1 MSRPHSRRA
10 GHGAE
15 AADSAVWVS
24 FADLMTAL
32 MVLFLMFMVMAMMA
46 LARPTPTP
54 QTEVRTTAT
63 AKAAPP
69 SPPASAAASSPPPS
83 AASAPK
89 PQRASGPDERVIDEL
104 LRQVAQAVQAT
115 PGLTLDPRRQV
126 IDFGDRARFQT
137 GSHALD
143 AASARLLREFVPR
156 LLAVT
161 ESPAGQQAVGRVV
174 VEGFADP
181 RGDYLY
187 NLNLSLQRGQRV
199 ICTLLEATADGS
211 ALTPEQAAAVRGLFA
226 VGGFSFNE
234 QRESLDASRRIE
246 LRVEFG
252 PRAAASGPAQGPA
265 ALTGPCRLPPAAA
278 AGAAAGPEAPAAVRG
293 PASLQGGQSTVY
305 ETQPARAR
313 PPSRP

>member
-1 MSRPHSRRA
+1 MSAPPSQRA
-10 GHGAE
+10 RDGAD

-32 MVLFLMFMVMAMMA
+32 MVLFLMLMVMAMMA
-46 LARPTPTP
+46 LARPTTAARTQDPANSGSLPPPTSL
-54 QTEVRTTAT
+54 
-63 AKAAPP
+63 AAA
-69 SPPASAAASSPPPS
+69 SPASANASHH
-83 AASAPK
+83 
-89 PQRASGPDERVIDEL
+89 ASGPDQHVIEAL

-115 PGLTLDPRRQV
+115 PGLTLDLRRQV
-126 IDFGDRARFQT
+126 IDFGDRARFPT

-161 ESPAGQQAVGRVV
+161 ESPAGQQAVGRVI

-199 ICTLLEATADGS
+199 ICALLEATADGS
-211 ALTPEQAAAVRGLFA
+211 ALTPEQAAAVRALFA

-252 PRAAASGPAQGPA
+252 PRARPSGAAQGST
-265 ALTGPCRLPPAAA
+265 ALTGPCRLPA
-278 AGAAAGPEAPAAVRG
+278 AGGATAAPATSGPEAPATLGQDPGQV
-293 PASLQGGQSTVY
+293 LGGRSTVY
-305 ETQPARAR
+305 ETPPARPR
-313 PPSRP
+313 PLSRP

>member
-1 MSRPHSRRA
+1 MSGPRSRHA
-10 GHGAE
+10 GDGAD
-15 AADSAVWVS
+15 ATDTAVWVS

-32 MVLFLMFMVMAMMA
+32 MVLFLMLMVMAMMA
-46 LARPTPTP
+46 LARPTPAP
-54 QTEVRTTAT
+54 RTDARTSAS
-63 AKAAPP
+63 AASPP
-69 SPPASAAASSPPPS
+69 PPASAATSS
-83 AASAPK
+83 AASAPE
-89 PQRASGPDERVIDEL
+89 PHRASGPDARVIEAL

-252 PRAAASGPAQGPA
+252 PRAAPSGPAQGPA
-265 ALTGPCRLPPAAA
+265 ALTGPCRLPPAGGPTAAPAA
-278 AGAAAGPEAPAAVRG
+278 AGSEINDAPERPANV
-293 PASLQGGQSTVY
+293 QGGQSAVY
-305 ETQPARAR
+305 ETQPALAR
-313 PPSRP
+313 PLPRP

>member
-1 MSRPHSRRA
+1 MSGPRNQRA
-10 GHGAE
+10 RVVAD
-15 AADSAVWVS
+15 AADTSVWVS

-32 MVLFLMFMVMAMMA
+32 MVLFLMLMVMAMMA
-46 LARPTPTP
+46 LARPAPAP
-54 QTEVRTTAT
+54 RTEARAS
-63 AKAAPP
+63 AAPP
-69 SPPASAAASSPPPS
+69 PLPASASASSPV
-83 AASAPK
+83 AAAEPH
-89 PQRASGPDERVIDEL
+89 RASGPDERAIEAL
-104 LRQVAQAVQAT
+104 LRQLAQAVQAT

-161 ESPAGQQAVGRVV
+161 ESPVGQQAVGRVV

-211 ALTPEQAAAVRGLFA
+211 ALTPEQTAAVRALFA

-252 PRAAASGPAQGPA
+252 PRAVPNGPAQGPA
-265 ALTGPCRLPPAAA
+265 ALTGPCRLPA
-278 AGAAAGPEAPAAVRG
+278 AGGAMAAPAAAGPQFNEVPEG
-293 PASLQGGQSTVY
+293 PNVQGGQSAVY
-305 ETQPARAR
+305 EAQPARAR
-313 PPSRP
+313 LQPRP